1 VESARGAQEQ
11 MRAAED
17 LREIPPE
24 DRPQDVLGCHSCYER
39 GRAKTSTS
47 VMITRRFQYRS
58 VSAHRSL
65 ACGSRVSQDGWAVA
79 AEHLGLFEVDRVT
92 RGGVHPEYPARRD
105 LLVLPTATFRAAT
118 GRDAKGDPDPCREPW
133 LSSCRAV
140 DGSVELLSRPYLS
153 SLSRLVEADS
163 MCLCVEVCRAVEKLS
178 SFVELSSF
186 SLSRL
191 SSLYTLS
198 SVLSS
203 SSLTV

>member
-1 VESARGAQEQ
+1 MQVESARATGAQEQ

-65 ACGSRVSQDGWAVA
+65 ACGSRVSQAGWAVA

-105 LLVLPTATFRAAT
+105 LLVLPTATRWEPRQVAT
-118 GRDAKGDPDPCREPW
+118 EGRPCSAPA
-133 LSSCRAV
+133 STS
-140 DGSVELLSRPYLS
+140 P
-153 SLSRLVEADS
+153 
-163 MCLCVEVCRAVEKLS
+163 
-178 SFVELSSF
+178 
-186 SLSRL
+186 
-191 SSLYTLS
+191 TP
-198 SVLSS
+198 SVLAVARPRERRRAERRPGRYASY
-203 SSLTV
+203 V